1 MENSSLGKKLTLLIC
16 GLLMIVAS
24 IFCYFMNYYSLTI
37 YVLDILGLGMILLS
51 CFDFKYS
58 QHKFT
63 VKEIALIGVQGALA
77 SLLYIFVKF
86 PLPIFP
92 SFLDLQV
99 SEIPA
104 LITSF
109 MYGPYA
115 GAMVILIRFIIKLPF
130 SGTAGV
136 GEIADLIIGLV
147 VVIISGIIYGKKHTF
162 KGAVVGM
169 STSMVTGTVL
179 ACLANWLILIPFY
192 LQLYFNG
199 SMAPL
204 VGMCQMIPGI
214 NETNFMPL
222 YIFVGVLPFNLL
234 RFRIV
239 FVLTILLYKRIS
251 FLFTKITK

>member
-1 MENSSLGKKLTLLIC
+1 M
-16 GLLMIVAS
+16 
-24 IFCYFMNYYSLTI
+24 
-37 YVLDILGLGMILLS
+37 
-51 CFDFKYS
+51 
-58 QHKFT
+58 
-63 VKEIALIGVQGALA
+63 
-77 SLLYIFVKF
+77 LYIFVKF

-204 VGMCQMIPGI
+204 VGMCKMIPGI

-234 RFRIV
+234 RFIIV
-239 FVLTILLYKRIS
+239 FVLTVLLYKRIS
-251 FLFTKITK
+251 FLFKKITK

>member
-1 MENSSLGKKLTLLIC
+1 MEISSLGKKLTLIIC

-51 CFDFKYS
+51 SFDFKYS

-147 VVIISGIIYGKKHTF
+147 VVIIS
-162 KGAVVGM
+162 
-169 STSMVTGTVL
+169 
-179 ACLANWLILIPFY
+179 
-192 LQLYFNG
+192 
-199 SMAPL
+199 
-204 VGMCQMIPGI
+204 
-214 NETNFMPL
+214 
-222 YIFVGVLPFNLL
+222 
-234 RFRIV
+234 
-239 FVLTILLYKRIS
+239 
-251 FLFTKITK
+251 